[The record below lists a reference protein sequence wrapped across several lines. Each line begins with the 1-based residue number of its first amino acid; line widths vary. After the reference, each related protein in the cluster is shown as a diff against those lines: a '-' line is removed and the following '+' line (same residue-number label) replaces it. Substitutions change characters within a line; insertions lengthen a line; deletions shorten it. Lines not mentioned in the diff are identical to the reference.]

1 MKNFVMNIQLSF
13 IQLKILAGML
23 YLFCLVLWI
32 LLNYFKVLYRLYN
45 MDPSAFF
52 CVYLKRNSRKTEI
65 WGNGG

>member
-52 CVYLKRNSRKTEI
+52 YVYLKRNSRKTER
-65 WGNGG
+65 WGN